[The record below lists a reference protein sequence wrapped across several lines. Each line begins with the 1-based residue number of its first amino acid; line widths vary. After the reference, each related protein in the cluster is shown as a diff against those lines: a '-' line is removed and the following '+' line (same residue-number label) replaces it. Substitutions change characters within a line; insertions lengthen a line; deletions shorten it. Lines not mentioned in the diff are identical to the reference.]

1 MISELNFSRKR
12 RLPIIHG
19 VEAAE
24 CGLACMSMIAKYHG
38 HDVDLGGMR
47 QKFTLSMSGATLRSI
62 MELADQ
68 MDFSTRALRVELGSL
83 SKVTAPA
90 ILHWNLNH
98 FVVLKS
104 AGNNKVVIHDPALG
118 RREFSYEEVSKHFTG
133 VVLEITP
140 SKSFTKIEAKQKTRI
155 RDLWSKLE
163 GFWLA
168 LFQILGLSVAFQ
180 VAVFAAP
187 FYLQLM
193 VDEAVGSFDEN
204 LALVLALGFGG
215 LLIIQVAISALRS
228 WAIQSIG
235 FLLSFQMTGNLVRHL
250 LRLPT
255 SFFEKRHVG
264 DIMSRL
270 GSAAPIRDLITTGFI
285 STIIDGVMAIILI
298 GILFVYSSQL
308 ALVVLASLVL
318 TLGLTF
324 AFYPGQRKRTEE
336 QIIAAAK
343 EQTHLIESVRAST
356 TVKLMGRESE
366 RESAWRNLF
375 ANVINASFSIGK
387 YSIGMTAVQTL
398 LTGIQSIVI
407 VYLAVKLILQAD
419 GFSVGM
425 LFAFMSY
432 RQTLTNRV
440 LALISQAIQF
450 KYLSLHLE
458 RIGDIIHAKSDRAE
472 DEGQTQIEVQGNI
485 TVRNLSFRYGAADPL
500 VLKDVSLEIKAGE
513 FIAFTGLS
521 GGGKT
526 TLFKLMLGLYE
537 PEEGEI
543 LLDGRTANKEAFRQW
558 RSHVGVVSQDDQ
570 LLSGTIADNIAF
582 FDPDLD
588 MKKVQIAAMAAQVH
602 NDIVAKP
609 MQYLSLVG
617 DMGSTLSGGQRQR
630 VLLARALY
638 RQPKIL
644 MLDEGTANLD
654 PETENQIADLIAQM
668 PITRIIVA
676 HRPALIERADKVFEV
691 RGAAIRKV

>member
-1 MISELNFSRKR
+1 MVLELSFSRKR

-62 MELADQ
+62 MELADK

-90 ILHWNLNH
+90 ILHWDLNH

-235 FLLSFQMTGNLVRHL
+235 FLLSFQMTGNLIRHL

-270 GSAAPIRDLITTGFI
+270 GSAGPIRDLITTGFI
-285 STIIDGVMAIILI
+285 STIIDGIMAIILI
-298 GILFVYSSQL
+298 VILFVYSSQL

-336 QIIAAAK
+336 QIIADAK

-375 ANVINASFSIGK
+375 ADVINASFSIGK
-387 YSIGMTAVQTL
+387 YNIGMTAVQTL
-398 LTGIQSIVI
+398 LTGIQSII
-407 VYLAVKLILQAD
+407 IIYLAVRIILQAD

-432 RQTLTNRV
+432 RQTLTDRA
-440 LALISQAIQF
+440 LALINQAIQF

-458 RIGDIIHAKSDRAE
+458 RIGDILHAKSDRAE

-485 TVRNLSFRYGAADPL
+485 TVRNLSFRYGAADLL

-513 FIAFTGLS
+513 FVAFTGLS

-543 LLDGRTANKEAFRQW
+543 LLDGRTANKETFRQW

-602 NDIVAKP
+602 NDIAAKP

-691 RGAAIRKV
+691 KGASIRGV

>member
-485 TVRNLSFRYGAADPL
+485 TVRDLSFRYGAADPL

-691 RGAAIRKV
+691 KGASIRGV